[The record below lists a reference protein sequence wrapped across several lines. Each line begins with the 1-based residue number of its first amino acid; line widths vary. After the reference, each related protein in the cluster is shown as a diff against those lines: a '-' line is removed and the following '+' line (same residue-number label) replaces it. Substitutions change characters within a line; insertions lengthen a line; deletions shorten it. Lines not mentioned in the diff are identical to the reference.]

1 MEEANVHDDIII
13 ELLKEFNTH
22 RLEINKMINELEDI
36 RSKVDTLIPTSLDAR
51 FIRFFEEKI
60 KSITGLFNS
69 LLDMRKE
76 IAKSIKDEIDIR
88 RRLTTSDKMI
98 DIEDMLDV
106 RKMVGKIDEF
116 KKVKD
121 KIQEKRVF
129 EAQNQEIE
137 EGIDI
142 PGLSDEAGIGI
153 GGTIDG

>member
-1 MEEANVHDDIII
+1 MEETSKHDEIIE
-13 ELLKEFNTH
+13 ELLKEFNVH
-22 RLEINKMINELEDI
+22 RTEINKMINELEDI

-60 KSITGLFNS
+60 KSITALFNS

-88 RRLTTSDKMI
+88 RRLTSSDKLI
-98 DIEDMLDV
+98 DVEDMLDV
-106 RKMVGKIDEF
+106 RKMVRKIDDF
-116 KKVKD
+116 KKVKE
-121 KIQEKRVF
+121 KIQEKRIF
-129 EAQNQEIE
+129 EAQNQEVE

-142 PGLSDEAGIGI
+142 PGLTEEL

>member
-1 MEEANVHDDIII
+1 MEESNIHDDIII
-13 ELLKEFNTH
+13 ELLKEFNIH
-22 RLEINKMINELEDI
+22 RFEINKMINELEDI

-106 RKMVGKIDEF
+106 RKMVNKIDDF

-121 KIQEKRVF
+121 KIREKRVF

-142 PGLSDEAGIGI
+142 PGLTDEAGRET

>member
-1 MEEANVHDDIII
+1 MEETSIHDKIIE
-13 ELLKEFNTH
+13 ELLKEFNVH
-22 RLEINKMINELEDI
+22 RVEINKMINELEDI

-88 RRLTTSDKMI
+88 RRLTTSDKLI

-142 PGLSDEAGIGI
+142 PGLNKEV
-153 GGTIDG
+153 GGNIDD

>member
-1 MEEANVHDDIII
+1 MEESNIHDDIII
-13 ELLKEFNTH
+13 ELLKEFNIH
-22 RLEINKMINELEDI
+22 RVEINKMINELEDI

-88 RRLTTSDKMI
+88 RRLTTSEKLI

-121 KIQEKRVF
+121 KIQEKRIF
-129 EAQNQEIE
+129 ESQNQEIE
-137 EGIDI
+137 KGIDI
-142 PGLSDEAGIGI
+142 PGLSEQV
-153 GGTIDG
+153 GGNIDD